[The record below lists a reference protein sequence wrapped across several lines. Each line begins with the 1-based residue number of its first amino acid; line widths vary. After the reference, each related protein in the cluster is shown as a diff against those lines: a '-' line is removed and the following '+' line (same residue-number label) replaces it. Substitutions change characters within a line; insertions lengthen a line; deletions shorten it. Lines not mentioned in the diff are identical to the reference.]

1 VKEARSGEA
10 ATGTREEARS
20 AEGATG
26 MKNSDPTAAEA
37 RWRNPPPFVERCGD
51 TLVVRTGE
59 KTDFWN
65 RTFYGFKH
73 GSGHLLAHPVHGDFS
88 AVAAFAADYCNLYD
102 QAGVMIFVD
111 DRTWLKAGT
120 EFTDGALHFSVVAT
134 REDQSDW
141 SMMPL
146 AGAASGET
154 VTMRVTRHGEAIR
167 VELRVGTDW
176 QLARLAFLP
185 MPDRVEVGPM
195 CCSPTGAG
203 LEVRFTRFE
212 IGPPIPRELHAAK

>member
-1 VKEARSGEA
+1 MMNEAGA
-10 ATGTREEARS
+10 GNGTAQPEI
-20 AEGATG
+20 GA
-26 MKNSDPTAAEA
+26 PH
-37 RWRNPPPFVERCGD
+37 WRNPPPLFERHGD
-51 TLVVRTGE
+51 TLTVRTGE

-65 RTFYGFKH
+65 RTFYGFKN
-73 GSGHLLAHPVHGDFS
+73 GNGQLLAHLVRGDFS
-88 AVAAFAADYCNLYD
+88 AVAEFTADYRNLYD
-102 QAGVMIFVD
+102 QAGIMVFVD
-111 DRTWLKAGT
+111 DRIWLKAGT
-120 EFTDGALHFSVVAT
+120 EFTDGAPHFSVVAT

-146 AGAASGET
+146 PRDAGPARA

-167 VELRVGTDW
+167 VQIKAGADW

-185 MPDRVEVGPM
+185 MPELVEVGPM

-212 IGPPIPRELHAAK
+212 IGPPISRELHGSS

>member
-1 VKEARSGEA
+1 MKEARSGEA
-10 ATGTREEARS
+10 ATGTE
-20 AEGATG
+20 
-26 MKNSDPTAAEA
+26 KTAPAADEP
-37 RWRNPPPFVERCGD
+37 RWRNPPPFFERRGE

-73 GSGHLLAHPVHGDFS
+73 GNGHLLAHPVRGDFS
-88 AVAAFAADYCNLYD
+88 AIAEFTADYRNLYD

-111 DRTWLKAGT
+111 DRTWLKAGA

-146 AGAASGET
+146 PGVAAGET
-154 VTMRVTRHGEAIR
+154 VTMRVTRHGGAIR
-167 VELRVGTDW
+167 VQLRVGTDW
-176 QLARLAFLP
+176 RLARLAFLP
-185 MPDRVEVGPM
+185 MPETVEVGPM
-195 CCSPTGAG
+195 CCSPTGVG

-212 IGPPIPRELHAAK
+212 IGPPISRELHPAG